1 MQCKSIADGNNKDLE
16 DLEKDAENLKG
27 NVEENFVDYLEKA
40 KNNMLG
46 IVSYLFDKAKEDAPR
61 QIEARKQ
68 EIDRD
73 LRQLRC
79 QLNADKTAAEISHLH
94 ELLKETDDL
103 KILRFEGQIL
113 GRLTSCNEQERKVKS
128 VQFSYG
134 NMKKQKGL
142 FEISMNDIFNSIRD
156 WFPNL
161 QDSYRT
167 EPESFYQD
175 HFKRY
180 SVSLMTDHTSQ
191 SVKEARG

>member
-27 NVEENFVDYLEKA
+27 NMEENFMDYLEKA
-40 KNNMLG
+40 KSNMLG
-46 IVSYLFDKAKEDAPR
+46 IVSYLFDKAKEDAPG

-68 EIDRD
+68 KIDFD
-73 LRQLRC
+73 LRQLGC
-79 QLNADKTAAEISHLH
+79 QLNADQTAAEINNLH

-103 KILRFEGQIL
+103 KILKFEGQIL

-128 VQFSYG
+128 VQFSFG

-142 FEISMNDIFNSIRD
+142 FEMSMNDIFNSICD

-161 QDSYRT
+161 QGSYRT

-180 SVSLMTDHTSQ
+180 LASLMTDHTGQ
-191 SVKEARG
+191 RVKQARG